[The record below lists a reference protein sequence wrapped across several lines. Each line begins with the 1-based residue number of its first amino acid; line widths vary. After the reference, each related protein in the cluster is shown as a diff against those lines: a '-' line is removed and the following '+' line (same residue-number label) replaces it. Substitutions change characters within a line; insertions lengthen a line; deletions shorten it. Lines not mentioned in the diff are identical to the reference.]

1 MLDAPGKTK
10 ALKAAL
16 RVRGWVRD
24 RLLTDVCEVGDDGPS
39 LVGSVRH
46 GQERPSLPAP
56 LRVTPA
62 VRCLTRCQEAE
73 SVTAMDELS
82 RAGAAPWGVPG
93 PMFSQA
99 GLARPA
105 AWAAPPDLDRLR
117 ASRARGRRG
126 KPLVPTSVASPRLS
140 DELFARLLS
149 FGTPQEVHRD
159 DVLFSPGDE
168 DADLIVVARG
178 SVEVVRTEMAQVP
191 AATVATVDAGGFV
204 GELNLLTGQNVYL
217 LCRAREAG
225 TVYRVSPERLRQLMA
240 TDVELSDIVFK
251 ALIAR
256 RELLQRSRTAA
267 LAVDIVGGARSAAA
281 LALRTYAARQR
292 LIHLWFDADTPAG
305 RAMMESSGLT
315 QVDLPAVV
323 MPGTTLKHAT
333 PGGLAEKLG
342 LSYRRSST
350 KPVDVTIVGAGP
362 AGLAAAV
369 YGASEGLD
377 TVLLDAVGTGGQ
389 AAASSRIENYFGFPF
404 GLSGADL
411 TGLAVLQALKFGAQ
425 LASPCQ
431 AVKLDTDRNGDLL
444 RLHLQD
450 GEVID
455 SKSVIIATGARYRAL
470 PLERWPDFEGAGIYY
485 AATELEARGCAGSPV
500 TVVGGANSAGQAALY
515 LAGRGSEVSLVV
527 RGPDIA
533 AEMSA
538 YLVDRLRAH
547 PRVTV
552 RCRSEVTRLDG
563 DEFLEEVSITDR
575 AADST
580 QAQLCSGLF
589 CFIGAEPATSW
600 LTGIA
605 TGDDGFIRTDVQLND
620 DDLGPAW
627 ATLGRRLPFETSI
640 PGVFA
645 VGDVHSGSMKRV
657 AAATGEGA
665 SAIASVHKAINPVV

>member
-1 MLDAPGKTK
+1 MK
-10 ALKAAL
+10 
-16 RVRGWVRD
+16 
-24 RLLTDVCEVGDDGPS
+24 
-39 LVGSVRH
+39 
-46 GQERPSLPAP
+46 
-56 LRVTPA
+56 
-62 VRCLTRCQEAE
+62 
-73 SVTAMDELS
+73 ELS
-82 RAGAAPWGVPG
+82 RTDAVPWASRG
-93 PMFSQA
+93 PIFSQA
-99 GLARPA
+99 GLARPVD
-105 AWAAPPDLDRLR
+105 WSTPDDLDRLR
-117 ASRARGRRG
+117 ASHARGRLG
-126 KPLVPTSVASPRLS
+126 KPLVPTSVASPRLG
-140 DELFARLLS
+140 DELFGRLLAY
-149 FGTPQEVHRD
+149 GTPQETRPG
-159 DVLFSPGDE
+159 DVLFTPGDE
-168 DADLIVVARG
+168 DVDLIVVDRG
-178 SVEVVRTEMAQVP
+178 SAEVVRTETADVP
-191 AATVATVDAGGFV
+191 AAIVAVVDAGGFV

-217 LCRAREAG
+217 LCRVKERG

-240 TDVELSDIVFK
+240 NDVELSDIVFK

-256 RELLQRSRTAA
+256 RELLQRSTAA
-267 LAVDIVGGARSAAA
+267 LAVEIVGDARSATA

-305 RAMMESSGLT
+305 RAMMESSSLT
-315 QVDLPAVV
+315 EDDLPAVV
-323 MPGTTLKHAT
+323 MPGATLKQAT

-377 TVLLDAVGTGGQ
+377 TVLLDAVGAGGQ

-404 GLSGADL
+404 GLSGTDL

-425 LASPCQ
+425 LATPCQ
-431 AVKLDTDRNGDLL
+431 AVKLDTDRNGNLL
-444 RLHLQD
+444 RLHLQG

-455 SKSVIIATGARYRAL
+455 SKAVVIATGAHYRAL

-515 LAGRGSEVSLVV
+515 LAGRGSEVSLIV

-533 AEMSA
+533 TEMSA
-538 YLVDRLRAH
+538 YLVDRLRVH

-563 DEFLEEVSITDR
+563 GDFLEEVSITDR
-575 AADST
+575 TTDST
-580 QAQLCSGLF
+580 QAQPCSGLF
-589 CFIGAEPATSW
+589 CFIGAEPAADW
-600 LTGIA
+600 LTGMA
-605 TGDDGFIRTDVQLND
+605 TGDDGFIRTDVQLTD
-620 DDLGPAW
+620 DDIGPVW
-627 ATLGRRLPFETSI
+627 ASLGRRPLPFETSV

-665 SAIASVHKAINPVV
+665 SAIALVHKAIATLA

>member
-1 MLDAPGKTK
+1 MNK
-10 ALKAAL
+10 
-16 RVRGWVRD
+16 
-24 RLLTDVCEVGDDGPS
+24 
-39 LVGSVRH
+39 
-46 GQERPSLPAP
+46 
-56 LRVTPA
+56 
-62 VRCLTRCQEAE
+62 
-73 SVTAMDELS
+73 LS
-82 RAGAAPWGVPG
+82 RADAAPWAARGSI
-93 PMFSQA
+93 FSQA
-99 GLARPA
+99 GRARPVD
-105 AWAAPPDLDRLR
+105 WATATPRDLDRLR
-117 ASRARGRRG
+117 ASHARGRPDR
-126 KPLVPTSVASPRLS
+126 PLVPTSVASPRLG
-140 DELFARLLS
+140 DELFARLLAY
-149 FGTPQEVHRD
+149 GTPQQTRRG
-159 DVLFSPGDE
+159 DVLFRPGDE
-168 DADLIVVARG
+168 DADLIVVERG
-178 SVEVVRTEMAQVP
+178 SAEVVRTATGNVP
-191 AATVATVDAGGFV
+191 AATVAVVDAGGFV

-217 LCRAREAG
+217 LCRVKERG

-240 TDVELSDIVFK
+240 NDVELSDIVFK

-256 RELLQRSRTAA
+256 RELLQRSTAA
-267 LAVDIVGGARSAAA
+267 LAVEIVGGARSAPA

-292 LIHLWFDADTPAG
+292 LIHLWFDADSPAG
-305 RAMMESSGLT
+305 RAMMESSSLT
-315 QVDLPAVV
+315 EDDLPAVV
-323 MPGTTLKHAT
+323 MPGATLKQAT

-377 TVLLDAVGTGGQ
+377 TVLLDAVGAGGQ

-404 GLSGADL
+404 GLSGTDL
-411 TGLAVLQALKFGAQ
+411 TGLAVLQSLKFGAQ

-431 AVKLDTDRNGDLL
+431 AVKLDTDRNGNLL
-444 RLHLQD
+444 RLHLQG

-455 SKSVIIATGARYRAL
+455 SKAVVIATGARYRAL

-485 AATELEARGCAGSPV
+485 AATELEARGCTGSPV
-500 TVVGGANSAGQAALY
+500 TVIGGANSAGQAALY

-538 YLVDRLRAH
+538 YLVDRLRVH

-563 DEFLEEVSITDR
+563 GDFLEEVSITDR
-575 AADST
+575 TADST
-580 QAQLCSGLF
+580 QPQPCSGLF

-605 TGDDGFIRTDVQLND
+605 TEDDGFIRTDVQLND
-620 DDLGPAW
+620 GDLGPAW
-627 ATLGRRLPFETSI
+627 AVLGRRPLPFETSI

-665 SAIASVHKAINPVV
+665 SAIASVHKAISTLI

>member
-1 MLDAPGKTK
+1 
-10 ALKAAL
+10 
-16 RVRGWVRD
+16 
-24 RLLTDVCEVGDDGPS
+24 
-39 LVGSVRH
+39 
-46 GQERPSLPAP
+46 
-56 LRVTPA
+56 
-62 VRCLTRCQEAE
+62 
-73 SVTAMDELS
+73 
-82 RAGAAPWGVPG
+82 
-93 PMFSQA
+93 
-99 GLARPA
+99 
-105 AWAAPPDLDRLR
+105 
-117 ASRARGRRG
+117 
-126 KPLVPTSVASPRLS
+126 
-140 DELFARLLS
+140 
-149 FGTPQEVHRD
+149 
-159 DVLFSPGDE
+159 
-168 DADLIVVARG
+168 
-178 SVEVVRTEMAQVP
+178 
-191 AATVATVDAGGFV
+191 
-204 GELNLLTGQNVYL
+204 
-217 LCRAREAG
+217 
-225 TVYRVSPERLRQLMA
+225 
-240 TDVELSDIVFK
+240 
-251 ALIAR
+251 
-256 RELLQRSRTAA
+256 
-267 LAVDIVGGARSAAA
+267 
-281 LALRTYAARQR
+281 
-292 LIHLWFDADTPAG
+292 
-305 RAMMESSGLT
+305 MMESSGLAE
-315 QVDLPAVV
+315 VDLPAVV

-333 PGGLAEKLG
+333 PGALAEKLG

-431 AVKLDTDRNGDLL
+431 AVRLDTDRNGDLL
-444 RLHLQD
+444 RLYLQD

-455 SKSVIIATGARYRAL
+455 SKSVVIATGARYRAL

-538 YLVDRLRAH
+538 YLVDRLQAH

-563 DEFLEEVSITDR
+563 GDFLEEVSITDR

-620 DDLGPAW
+620 DDLGPSW
-627 ATLGRRLPFETSI
+627 AALGRRPLPFETSI

-665 SAIASVHKAINPVV
+665 SAIASVHKAINTVV

>member
-1 MLDAPGKTK
+1 
-10 ALKAAL
+10 
-16 RVRGWVRD
+16 
-24 RLLTDVCEVGDDGPS
+24 
-39 LVGSVRH
+39 
-46 GQERPSLPAP
+46 
-56 LRVTPA
+56 
-62 VRCLTRCQEAE
+62 
-73 SVTAMDELS
+73 
-82 RAGAAPWGVPG
+82 
-93 PMFSQA
+93 MFSQA
-99 GLARPA
+99 GLARPV
-105 AWAAPPDLDRLR
+105 AWASPQDLNRLR
-117 ASRARGRRG
+117 ARHRRGRLGR
-126 KPLVPTSVASPRLS
+126 PLVPVSEASPRLG
-140 DELFARLLS
+140 DELFARLLTY
-149 FGTPQEVHRD
+149 GTPHQTRRG
-159 DVLFSPGDE
+159 DVLFRPGDP
-168 DADLIVVARG
+168 DVDLIVVDRG
-178 SVEVVRTEMAQVP
+178 SVEVVRTAIGHVP

-217 LCRAREAG
+217 LGQVREG
-225 TVYRVSPERLRQLMA
+225 GQVYRVSPERLRQLMA
-240 TDVELSDIVFK
+240 SDVELSDIVFK

-256 RELLQRSRTAA
+256 RELLQRSAAA
-267 LAVDIVGGARSAAA
+267 LAVEIIGTDRSAAA

-305 RAMMESSGLT
+305 QGMMKSSGLAAD
-315 QVDLPAVV
+315 DLPAVV
-323 MPGTTLKHAT
+323 MPDTTLKRTT
-333 PGGLAEKLG
+333 PGELAEKLG

-350 KPVDVTIVGAGP
+350 EPVDVTIVGAGP
-362 AGLAAAV
+362 AGQAAAV

-404 GLSGADL
+404 GLSGTDL

-444 RLHLQD
+444 RLHLQG

-455 SKSVIIATGARYRAL
+455 TKALIIATGARYRVL

-485 AATELEARGCAGSPV
+485 AATELEARSCTGSPV
-500 TVVGGANSAGQAALY
+500 VVVGGANSAGQAALY

-538 YLVDRLRAH
+538 YLVDRLLAH

-563 DEFLEEVSITDR
+563 DNFLEEVTITDR
-575 AADST
+575 TADT
-580 QAQLCSGLF
+580 ARAQPCSGLF

-600 LTGIA
+600 LAGIA
-605 TGDDGFIRTDVQLND
+605 TGDDGFIRTDVQLTED
-620 DDLGPAW
+620 HLGSAW
-627 ATLGRRLPFETSI
+627 AALGRRPLPFETSV

-665 SAIASVHKAINPVV
+665 SAIASVHKAIATLA

>member
-1 MLDAPGKTK
+1 MNG
-10 ALKAAL
+10 
-16 RVRGWVRD
+16 RV
-24 RLLTDVCEVGDDGPS
+24 
-39 LVGSVRH
+39 
-46 GQERPSLPAP
+46 
-56 LRVTPA
+56 PA
-62 VRCLTRCQEAE
+62 VRLGLRAALC
-73 SVTAMDELS
+73 SVRPA
-82 RAGAAPWGVPG
+82 
-93 PMFSQA
+93 
-99 GLARPA
+99 LARPVD
-105 AWAAPPDLDRLR
+105 WAAADDLDRLR
-117 ASRARGRRG
+117 ASHPRRRPGR
-126 KPLVPTSVASPRLS
+126 PLVPAGVASPRLG

-149 FGTPQEVHRD
+149 YGTPQEVHRG
-159 DVLFSPGDE
+159 DVLFRPGDE

-178 SVEVVRTEMAQVP
+178 SVEVVRTATADVP
-191 AATVATVDAGGFV
+191 AATVAVVDAGGFV

-217 LCRAREAG
+217 LCRVRGAG
-225 TVYRVSPERLRQLMA
+225 TVYRVPPVRLRQLMA
-240 TDVELSDIVFK
+240 TDVELSDIVFR

-256 RELLQRSRTAA
+256 RELLQRSTAA
-267 LAVDIVGGARSAAA
+267 LAVEIVGGARSAAA

-292 LIHLWFDADTPAG
+292 LIHLWFDSGTPAG
-305 RAMMESSGLT
+305 RAMMESCGLAGD
-315 QVDLPAVV
+315 DLPAVV
-323 MPGTTLKHAT
+323 MPGATLKQAT

-342 LSYRRSST
+342 LSYRRSSAR
-350 KPVDVTIVGAGP
+350 PADVTIVGAGP

-377 TVLLDAVGTGGQ
+377 TVLLDGVGTGGQ
-389 AAASSRIENYFGFPF
+389 AAASSRIENYIGFPF

-431 AVKLDTDRNGDLL
+431 AVKLDTGRNGDLL
-444 RLHLQD
+444 RLHLQG

-455 SKSVIIATGARYRAL
+455 SKAVVIATGARYRVL

-485 AATELEARGCAGSPV
+485 AATELEARGCMGSPV

-515 LAGRGSEVSLVV
+515 LAGRGSTVSLVV

-533 AEMSA
+533 AGMSA
-538 YLVDRLRAH
+538 YLAARLQAH

-563 DEFLEEVSITDR
+563 GDFLQEVSITDR
-575 AADST
+575 TTGST
-580 QAQLCSGLF
+580 RAQPCSGLF
-589 CFIGAEPATSW
+589 CFIGAEPAASW

-627 ATLGRRLPFETSI
+627 ATLGRRPLPFETSI

-665 SAIASVHKAINPVV
+665 SAIASVHKAISALL

>member
-1 MLDAPGKTK
+1 
-10 ALKAAL
+10 
-16 RVRGWVRD
+16 
-24 RLLTDVCEVGDDGPS
+24 
-39 LVGSVRH
+39 
-46 GQERPSLPAP
+46 
-56 LRVTPA
+56 
-62 VRCLTRCQEAE
+62 
-73 SVTAMDELS
+73 MDELS
-82 RAGAAPWGVPG
+82 PAVAATWAARGSI
-93 PMFSQA
+93 FSQA
-99 GLARPA
+99 GLARPVD
-105 AWAAPPDLDRLR
+105 WTTPRDLDRLR
-117 ASRARGRRG
+117 ASRPRGRPG
-126 KPLVPTSVASPRLS
+126 KPLVPVSVASPRLG
-140 DELFARLLS
+140 DELFARLLAY
-149 FGTPQEVHRD
+149 GTPQETHQG
-159 DVLFSPGDE
+159 DVLFRPGDE
-168 DADLIVVARG
+168 DADLIVVGRG
-178 SVEVVRTEMAQVP
+178 SVEVVRTETADVP
-191 AATVATVDAGGFV
+191 AATVAAVDAGGFV

-217 LCRAREAG
+217 LCQVREGG
-225 TVYRVSPERLRQLMA
+225 TIYRVTPERLRQLMA
-240 TDVELSDIVFK
+240 NDAELSDIVFK

-256 RELLQRSRTAA
+256 RELLQRSTAA
-267 LAVDIVGGARSAAA
+267 LAVEIVGTDRSAAA

-315 QVDLPAVV
+315 EDDLPAVV
-323 MPGTTLKHAT
+323 MPGTTLKQAT

-342 LSYRRSST
+342 LSYRRSSA

-377 TVLLDAVGTGGQ
+377 TLLLDAVGTGGQ
-389 AAASSRIENYFGFPF
+389 AAASSRIENYLGFPF

-411 TGLAVLQALKFGAQ
+411 TGRAVLQALKFGAQ

-431 AVKLDTDRNGDLL
+431 AVKLDTDRNGGLL
-444 RLHLQD
+444 RLHLQG

-455 SKSVIIATGARYRAL
+455 SKAVVIATGARYRAL

-485 AATELEARGCAGSPV
+485 AATELEARGCTGSPV

-533 AEMSA
+533 TEMSA
-538 YLVDRLRAH
+538 YLVDRLLAH

-563 DEFLEEVSITDR
+563 GDFLEEVTITDR
-575 AADST
+575 TADT
-580 QAQLCSGLF
+580 AQAQPCSGLF

-600 LTGIA
+600 LAGIA
-605 TGDDGFIRTDVQLND
+605 TEDDGFIRTDVQLSDN
-620 DDLGPAW
+620 DLGSAW
-627 ATLGRRLPFETSI
+627 ADVGRKPLPFEPNV

-645 VGDVHSGSMKRV
+645 VGDVRSGSMKRV

-665 SAIASVHKAINPVV
+665 SAIASVHKAIATLV

>member
-1 MLDAPGKTK
+1 
-10 ALKAAL
+10 
-16 RVRGWVRD
+16 
-24 RLLTDVCEVGDDGPS
+24 
-39 LVGSVRH
+39 
-46 GQERPSLPAP
+46 
-56 LRVTPA
+56 
-62 VRCLTRCQEAE
+62 
-73 SVTAMDELS
+73 
-82 RAGAAPWGVPG
+82 
-93 PMFSQA
+93 MFSQA
-99 GLARPA
+99 GLARPV
-105 AWAAPPDLDRLR
+105 AWASPQDLNRLR
-117 ASRARGRRG
+117 ARHPRGRVGR
-126 KPLVPTSVASPRLS
+126 PLVPVSEASPRLGG
-140 DELFARLLS
+140 ELFARLLTY
-149 FGTPQEVHRD
+149 GTPHQTRRG
-159 DVLFSPGDE
+159 DVLFRPGDP
-168 DADLIVVARG
+168 DVDLIVVDRG
-178 SVEVVRTEMAQVP
+178 SVEVVRTAIGHVP

-217 LCRAREAG
+217 LGQVREG
-225 TVYRVSPERLRQLMA
+225 GQVYRVSPERLRQLMA
-240 TDVELSDIVFK
+240 SDVELSDIVFK

-256 RELLQRSRTAA
+256 RELLQRSAAA
-267 LAVDIVGGARSAAA
+267 LAVEIIGTDRSAAA

-305 RAMMESSGLT
+305 QGMMKSSGLT
-315 QVDLPAVV
+315 ADDLPAVV
-323 MPGTTLKHAT
+323 MPDTTLKRTT
-333 PGGLAEKLG
+333 PGELAEKLG

-350 KPVDVTIVGAGP
+350 EPVDVTIVGAGP

-404 GLSGADL
+404 GLSGTDL

-444 RLHLQD
+444 RLHLQG

-455 SKSVIIATGARYRAL
+455 TKAVIIATGARYRTL

-485 AATELEARGCAGSPV
+485 AATELEARSCTGSPV
-500 TVVGGANSAGQAALY
+500 VVVGGANSAGQAALY

-538 YLVDRLRAH
+538 YLVDRLLAH
-547 PRVTV
+547 SRVTV

-563 DEFLEEVSITDR
+563 DNFLEEVSITDR
-575 AADST
+575 TAGT
-580 QAQLCSGLF
+580 VQAQPCSGLF

-600 LTGIA
+600 LAGIA
-605 TGDDGFIRTDVQLND
+605 TGDDGFIRTDVQLTE

-627 ATLGRRLPFETSI
+627 ATLGRGPLPFETSV

-665 SAIASVHKAINPVV
+665 SAIASVHKAIATLA

>member
-1 MLDAPGKTK
+1 MN
-10 ALKAAL
+10 
-16 RVRGWVRD
+16 
-24 RLLTDVCEVGDDGPS
+24 
-39 LVGSVRH
+39 
-46 GQERPSLPAP
+46 
-56 LRVTPA
+56 
-62 VRCLTRCQEAE
+62 
-73 SVTAMDELS
+73 ELS
-82 RAGAAPWGVPG
+82 RARIAPWAARGA
-93 PMFSQA
+93 MFSQP
-99 GLARPA
+99 GLARPVP
-105 AWAAPPDLDRLR
+105 WTTPHDLDRLR
-117 ASRARGRRG
+117 ASHARGPRDR
-126 KPLVPTSVASPRLS
+126 PLVPPGDASPRLG
-140 DELFARLLS
+140 DELFARLLAY
-149 FGTPQEVHRD
+149 GTPQETHPG
-159 DVLFSPGDE
+159 DVLFTPGDE
-168 DADLIVVARG
+168 DVDLIVVDRG
-178 SVEVVRTEMAQVP
+178 SAEVVRTETAGSP
-191 AATVATVDAGGFV
+191 AATVAVVDAGGFV

-217 LCRAREAG
+217 MCRVREGG
-225 TVYRVSPERLRQLMA
+225 TVYRVPPHRLRQLMA
-240 TDVELSDIVFK
+240 NDVELSDIIFK

-256 RELLQRSRTAA
+256 RELLQRSAA
-267 LAVDIVGGARSAAA
+267 ARAVEIVGGARSAAA

-305 RAMMESSGLT
+305 QAMMEASGLADN
-315 QVDLPAVV
+315 DLPAVV
-323 MPGTTLKHAT
+323 MPSATLKQAT

-404 GLSGADL
+404 GLSGNDL
-411 TGLAVLQALKFGAQ
+411 TGRAVLQALKFGAQ

-431 AVKLDTDRNGDLL
+431 AVRLETDPNGDLL
-444 RLHLQD
+444 RLHLQG

-455 SKSVIIATGARYRAL
+455 SKAVIIATGARYRAL

-485 AATELEARGCAGSPV
+485 AATELEARGCMGSPV

-515 LAGRGSEVSLVV
+515 LAGRGSAVSLVV
-527 RGPDIA
+527 RGTDIA
-533 AEMSA
+533 VEMSS

-563 DEFLEEVSITDR
+563 GDFLEEVSITDR
-575 AADST
+575 AEDST
-580 QAQLCSGLF
+580 HAQPCAGLF
-589 CFIGAEPATSW
+589 CFIGAEPATAW
-600 LTGIA
+600 LPGIA
-605 TGDDGFIRTDVQLND
+605 TGADGFIRTDVQLTGA
-620 DDLGPAW
+620 DLGPAW
-627 ATLGRRLPFETSI
+627 AALGRQPLPFETSV

-665 SAIASVHKAINPVV
+665 SAIASVHKAISTLL